1 MSYIVKK
8 KIADSFQG
16 LVEDKGF
23 KRVSITLIM
32 KRTEV
37 RRPTFYDYFKDKYDL
52 LEWVVNDSLE
62 ELIDNNI
69 EYLPWEDIIKLTFFD
84 LSANWRFYTK
94 CIREQNEF
102 DMTNAMA
109 EHLSYLTVQLIV
121 KNKFQPDSPE
131 VALIHVM
138 SLGIS
143 QLLTHNFLINHPD
156 DYELLTDKAIK
167 ALDLT
172 IAKLS

>member
-1 MSYIVKK
+1 MSYILKK

-32 KRTEV
+32 KRAEV

-69 EYLPWEDIIKLTFFD
+69 EYLP
-84 LSANWRFYTK
+84 
-94 CIREQNEF
+94 
-102 DMTNAMA
+102 
-109 EHLSYLTVQLIV
+109 
-121 KNKFQPDSPE
+121 
-131 VALIHVM
+131 
-138 SLGIS
+138 
-143 QLLTHNFLINHPD
+143 
-156 DYELLTDKAIK
+156 
-167 ALDLT
+167 
-172 IAKLS
+172 

>member
-1 MSYIVKK
+1 MSYILKK

-32 KRTEV
+32 KRAEV

-109 EHLSYLTVQLIV
+109 
-121 KNKFQPDSPE
+121 
-131 VALIHVM
+131 
-138 SLGIS
+138 
-143 QLLTHNFLINHPD
+143 
-156 DYELLTDKAIK
+156 
-167 ALDLT
+167 
-172 IAKLS
+172 

>member
-1 MSYIVKK
+1 
-8 KIADSFQG
+8 
-16 LVEDKGF
+16 
-23 KRVSITLIM
+23 
-32 KRTEV
+32 
-37 RRPTFYDYFKDKYDL
+37 
-52 LEWVVNDSLE
+52 
-62 ELIDNNI
+62 
-69 EYLPWEDIIKLTFFD
+69 
-84 LSANWRFYTK
+84 
-94 CIREQNEF
+94 
-102 DMTNAMA
+102 MTNAMA